1 MYNIIKVIWLFN
13 NTTWKFKNRFQ
24 YINNRIIILCL
35 KKTQKKN
42 NTCHKRAHIS
52 SNNIVSNWLTNCF
65 QFLCIRKLS
74 SYMEL
79 INYEFTTI
87 KVLISYFINLLIRKK
102 DVNIIYLLNVIFNL
116 PHFIDFDHNVN
127 TWRIKGYNN
136 RTAYLCYLWPNQWQY
151 SSLFLF
157 TLDYLL
163 LLIKQWSNWFRTT
176 TTSKYI
182 WNQV

>member
-1 MYNIIKVIWLFN
+1 MFLECLFSQPCFWGSTVFPCLQLRLCCEMFAKWTVVKSRKNIIQYHKKNSLSLTLSPSVYLVNFALHSNYICVFWITMYNIIKVIWLFN

-24 YINNRIIILCL
+24 YINIRIIILWL

-65 QFLCIRKLS
+65 QCLCIRKLS

-87 KVLISYFINLLIRKK
+87 
-102 DVNIIYLLNVIFNL
+102 
-116 PHFIDFDHNVN
+116 
-127 TWRIKGYNN
+127 
-136 RTAYLCYLWPNQWQY
+136 
-151 SSLFLF
+151 
-157 TLDYLL
+157 
-163 LLIKQWSNWFRTT
+163 
-176 TTSKYI
+176 
-182 WNQV
+182 